1 MNLISL
7 DQILISSFS
16 EEDTVKKRLGHRV
29 ADWSEQVVLGVEDL
43 NVSASNER
51 SESILFVK
59 ILPCFRP
66 IDIEPNVFFVVSWHI
81 LLLLY

>member
-43 NVSASNER
+43 NVSASNVR
-51 SESILFVK
+51 CKSIFVIK
-59 ILPCFRP
+59 IFAAR
-66 IDIEPNVFFVVSWHI
+66 VK
-81 LLLLY
+81 